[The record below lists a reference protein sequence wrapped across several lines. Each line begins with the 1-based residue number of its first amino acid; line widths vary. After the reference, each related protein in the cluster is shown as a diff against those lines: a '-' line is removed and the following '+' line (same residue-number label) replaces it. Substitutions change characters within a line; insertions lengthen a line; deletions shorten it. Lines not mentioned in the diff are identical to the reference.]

1 MLGTLMPQPDKD
13 DAKVVRFWRRTIA
26 GPVSGFLTKLLATF
40 WGCII
45 AALLRVLAMWVVA
58 YAMAFLFLAVRDENR
73 VLVVMAA
80 GLGEVAFANIITLL
94 WKRFRAYS
102 SKAWRLALPRIRRK

>member
-1 MLGTLMPQPDKD
+1 MPPPDKD
-13 DAKVVRFWRRTIA
+13 DAKAGRFWRRAIA
-26 GPVSGFLTKLLATF
+26 SPVSGFLTKLLTTL

-45 AALLRVLAMWVVA
+45 AALLCVLSMWVVA
-58 YAMAFLFLAVRDENR
+58 YAMALLFFAVRDEDQ

-102 SKAWRLALPRIRRK
+102 SKAWRLASLRIRRK